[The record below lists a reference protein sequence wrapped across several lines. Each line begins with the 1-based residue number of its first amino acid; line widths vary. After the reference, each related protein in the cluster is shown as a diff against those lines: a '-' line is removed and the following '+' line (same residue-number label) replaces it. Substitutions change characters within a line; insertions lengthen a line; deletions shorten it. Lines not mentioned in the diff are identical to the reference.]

1 MYRKPELKDI
11 LPNGD
16 PKITI
21 DDIQEMNEILLV
33 DAINQHKAHKAA
45 MDKK

>member
-1 MYRKPELKDI
+1 MYRKPELKET

-33 DAINQHKAHKAA
+33 DAINQHRAHKAVK
-45 MDKK
+45 DKT